1 MKLED
6 FGISRDGTH
15 DARLTREENIFLGI
29 LWVDHVGEED
39 AIIADE
45 LAIIFAQRRAGI
57 FSASLT
63 SEWERVELKR
73 LMFLMKSTESHRR
86 QLDRWKR
93 DVRHMHNHLLNE
105 HDHVPLLSKAG
116 TGGGYWIAE
125 NEAELAAFYD
135 AFRKRG
141 LTGLVKASR
150 GKKAVLVEM
159 VSQLSFDFELDDKT
173 EMQPVR
179 PGSDVSMPVQVVDQ
193 FLERMLSQP
202 ERFAGDLQRISRK
215 FGSVLFSKAQAQAMK
230 HKIREL
236 NDLMAGF

>member
-1 MKLED
+1 MKLSD
-6 FGISRDGTH
+6 FGLTTDGAH
-15 DARLTREENIFLGI
+15 NAQLTREENIFLGI

-39 AIIADE
+39 AISANE
-45 LAIIFAQRRAGI
+45 LAIVFAQRRAGI
-57 FSASLT
+57 FSAGLN
-63 SEWERVELKR
+63 SEYERLELR
-73 LMFLMKSTESHRR
+73 RMGYLMKSTESHRR

-105 HDHVPLLSKAG
+105 HDHIPLLSRAG

-159 VSQLSFDFELDDKT
+159 VSQLSFDFELEDKT
-173 EMQPVR
+173 DMQPVR

-202 ERFAGDLQRISRK
+202 ERFAGDLQRISKK

-236 NDLMAGF
+236 NELVAEF

>member
-1 MKLED
+1 MKLSD
-6 FGISRDGTH
+6 FGISKDGTH

-39 AIIADE
+39 AIAADV
-45 LAIIFAQRRAGI
+45 LAVIYAQRRTGMY
-57 FSASLT
+57 SAESQSML
-63 SEWERVELKR
+63 ERMELKR
-73 LMFLMKSTESHRR
+73 LLHLMKSTESHRK

-93 DVRHMHNHLLNE
+93 DVRRMHNHLLNE

-159 VSQLSFDFELDDKT
+159 VSQLSFDFELEDKT

-202 ERFAGDLQRISRK
+202 EKFAGDLQRISKK

-230 HKIREL
+230 AKVREL
-236 NDLMAGF
+236 NEIVAEF